1 MGSVKFT
8 KGGILALCLGVLAI
22 AVVAISVFKVS
33 VGNLFFYA
41 ILLACPLL
49 HLFMMRG
56 HGDHKNH

>member
-8 KGGILALCLGVLAI
+8 KGGILALCLGVPAI

-41 ILLACPLL
+41 ILLVCPLL